1 MSNTKKH
8 KEKGKFNQGVLS
20 YEETDKSFQDYCD
33 RQNNDYAEFRAR
45 RKSKLEKIIDKE
57 AFQIVYK
64 EMDEL
69 TDEQWREQYLNNIP

>member
-8 KEKGKFNQGVLS
+8 KEKGKFNQGVLD
-20 YEETDKSFQDYCD
+20 YEETDRTFQDYCN

-57 AFQIVYK
+57 TFQIVYK

-69 TDEQWREQYLNNIP
+69 TEQQWREENGL

>member
-8 KEKGKFNQGVLS
+8 KEKGKFNQGILN
-20 YEETDKSFQDYCD
+20 YEETDRTFQDYCD

-57 AFQIVYK
+57 TSKILAQMK
-64 EMDEL
+64 
-69 TDEQWREQYLNNIP
+69 NIL

>member
-8 KEKGKFNQGVLS
+8 KEKGKFNQGIID

-57 AFQIVYK
+57 TSQIVYK

-69 TDEQWREQYLNNIP
+69 TEEQWREQYLNNIP

>member
-8 KEKGKFNQGVLS
+8 KEKGKFNQGVLD
-20 YEETDKSFQDYCD
+20 YEETDKSFQDWCD

-69 TDEQWREQYLNNIP
+69 TEQQWREENNL

>member
-8 KEKGKFNQGVLS
+8 KEKGKFNQGVLN

-45 RKSKLEKIIDKE
+45 RKSKMEKIIDKE
-57 AFQIVYK
+57 TFQIVYK

-69 TDEQWREQYLNNIP
+69 TEEQWKEQYLNNIP

>member
-8 KEKGKFNQGVLS
+8 KEKGKFNQGVID
-20 YEETDKSFQDYCD
+20 YKETDRTFQDYCD
-33 RQNNDYAEFRAR
+33 RQNNDYAEFRAI

-57 AFQIVYK
+57 TFQIVYK

-69 TDEQWREQYLNNIP
+69 TEQQWREENNL

>member
-8 KEKGKFNQGVLS
+8 KEKGKFNQGILN
-20 YEETDKSFQDYCD
+20 YEETDRTFQDYCD

-57 AFQIVYK
+57 TSKILA
-64 EMDEL
+64 
-69 TDEQWREQYLNNIP
+69 